1 MEPSEVLEIIE
12 KINGLDVDDDIKA
25 VLVALFEMGIKAA
38 GENGDVPFLKELR
51 ERCGD
56 SNVNMLIS
64 LANNVYKYRF
74 SNVILYHEDN
84 QESLSELIFDR
95 PIEYGYGEDHG

>member
-38 GENGDVPFLKELR
+38 GENGDVPFLKEIGR
-51 ERCGD
+51 AH
-56 SNVNMLIS
+56 V
-64 LANNVYKYRF
+64 
-74 SNVILYHEDN
+74 
-84 QESLSELIFDR
+84 
-95 PIEYGYGEDHG
+95 